1 MVQERYLR
9 HVLHWGEKNQQ
20 QLANCSV
27 LVAGLGGLGAI
38 VSQLL
43 ARAGVGT
50 LYLVDDGKI
59 DPPDLNRQLLY
70 SEADL
75 GQPKLA
81 VAAARLRQINSTITL
96 TPLPGRITP
105 GFTIPDDVH
114 VVADCLD
121 NYASRFALETCLSP
135 GTFLVHGGI
144 EGDQGQVL
152 TLQKSRSRPFAE
164 IFSGCLQPPGP
175 IAVTGA
181 GATVLAGLMANEL
194 YSVIFGEPKLLD
206 RCLVVGL
213 EDLHLSFLEV

>member
-1 MVQERYLR
+1 MADERYLR
-9 HVLHWGEKNQQ
+9 QLLRWGENNQKR
-20 QLANCSV
+20 LADCAV
-27 LVAGLGGLGAI
+27 LVAGLGGLGAT

-70 SEADL
+70 TEVDL
-75 GQPKLA
+75 GQPKLNT
-81 VAAARLRQINSTITL
+81 AAAKLCQINSAIRIVA
-96 TPLPGRITP
+96 LPGRISP
-105 GFTIPDDVH
+105 GFTIPNDVS

-135 GTFLVHGGI
+135 DTFLVHGGI

-152 TLQKSRSRPFAE
+152 TLQNGRSRPFAE
-164 IFSGCLQPPGP
+164 IFSGSLQPPGP

-194 YSVIFGEPKLLD
+194 YSVIFGQPKLLD

-213 EDLHLSFLEV
+213 GDLHLSFLEV

>member
-1 MVQERYLR
+1 MTDERYLR
-9 HVLHWGEKNQQ
+9 QLLCWGATNQQ
-20 QLANCSV
+20 RLADAAV
-27 LVAGLGGLGAI
+27 LVAGLGGLGAT

-50 LYLVDDGKI
+50 LYLVDDGKL

-70 SEADL
+70 SEVDL
-75 GQPKLA
+75 GKPKLET
-81 VAAARLRQINSTITL
+81 AATKLCRINSTLRIVT
-96 TPLPGRITP
+96 LPGRIVP
-105 GFTIPDDVH
+105 GFQIPSEVT

-152 TLQKSRSRPFAE
+152 TLKKGTSRPFVE
-164 IFSGCLQPPGP
+164 IFSGSLQPPGP
-175 IAVTGA
+175 IGVTGA
-181 GATVLAGLMANEL
+181 GATVLAGLMVNEL
-194 YSVIFGEPKLLD
+194 YSVLFGEPKLLD

-213 EDLHLSFLEV
+213 GDLHVSFLEV